1 MIREVGSRAG
11 GTGTALKSAAVS
23 DGECAATF
31 SRIFE
36 VERVSIGA
44 FQVAHRP
51 GVKAQ
56 YHPRL
61 MLLC

>member
-1 MIREVGSRAG
+1 M
-11 GTGTALKSAAVS
+11 S